1 MFPSAFDIQNH
12 IGISCEKSEQNLE
25 HNNKISEFVII
36 SLTDLPQSLK
46 TIGNELG
53 LRAYAVI
60 KPMM

>member
-12 IGISCEKSEQNLE
+12 IEISCEKKEQNLE

-46 TIGNELG
+46 TIGNDLG

>member
-1 MFPSAFDIQNH
+1 MFPSAFDVQNH
-12 IGISCEKSEQNLE
+12 VGISCEKNKQNLE
-25 HNNKISEFVII
+25 LNNKICEFVII